1 MPLCKQTLLHLSG
14 AFDINGDSTP
24 AAAASGI
31 ACWSSVPLTLE
42 VSRFPESELHG
53 PDSESEFGRSRP
65 GVGVTF
71 FRNWL
76 PYRAVPIPLKE
87 LQGVWSNPLFS
98 RNRPESESHFSGI
111 GSPLV

>member
-1 MPLCKQTLLHLSG
+1 MRLCKQTLLHLSG

-53 PDSESEFGRSRP
+53 PDCESEFGRI
-65 GVGVTF
+65 
-71 FRNWL
+71 
-76 PYRAVPIPLKE
+76 A
-87 LQGVWSNPLFS
+87 
-98 RNRPESESHFSGI
+98 PESESHF
-111 GSPLV
+111 